1 MRNQF
6 LLLFFLFYACSAA
19 FSQEAVTATAS
30 STIDPAGESGRVK
43 FRKRFSDTEHYP
55 AIAAYLKSEDLFWGP
70 GPGGHGRETI
80 INLPKEVG
88 ELVAS
93 RPPGELFSYLV
104 AYFDHPET
112 YKLYRIRDLVM
123 LALSRQQ
130 PSALISWHIDK
141 VPDEQIRCF
150 EVPNYLATP
159 LYRDLP
165 KSEKKADWI
174 SYFNGLRVWG
184 IVPL

>member
-1 MRNQF
+1 M
-6 LLLFFLFYACSAA
+6 
-19 FSQEAVTATAS
+19 V
-30 STIDPAGESGRVK
+30 
-43 FRKRFSDTEHYP
+43 FRRRFSDTEHYP
-55 AIAAYLKSEDLFWGP
+55 AIAAYLKSEDLYWGR
-70 GPGGHGRETI
+70 GPGGHGRESF

-88 ELVAS
+88 EIVAS

-104 AYFDHPET
+104 AFFDHPET
-112 YKLYRIRDLVM
+112 YKLYRIPDLVM

-130 PSALISWHIDK
+130 PSTFISWHIDK

-150 EVPNYLATP
+150 EVPDYLAIP

-165 KSEKKADWI
+165 KSEKKDDWI
-174 SYFNGLRVWG
+174 TYFNGLHVWG